1 MRPQAFDT
9 VESRKNVF
17 VFWVLAPVHAV
28 AQCNVL
34 GHNLTVRYLT
44 DAENAM
50 CIN

>member
-1 MRPQAFDT
+1 MRPQAFHT
-9 VESRKNVF
+9 VESRKKCL

-34 GHNLTVRYLT
+34 GHNLAVRCLT